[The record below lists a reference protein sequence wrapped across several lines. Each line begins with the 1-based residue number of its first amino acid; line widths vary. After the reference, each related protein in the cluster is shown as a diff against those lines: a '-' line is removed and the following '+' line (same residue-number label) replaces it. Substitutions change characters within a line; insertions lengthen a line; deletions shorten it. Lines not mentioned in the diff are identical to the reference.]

1 MRDGREDGATAR
13 GAEGDATPAAT
24 PRDAGPRTDEALEI
38 ARAAADAMWARDH
51 ASQALGMRLEE
62 VRPGR
67 ARLSM
72 TIRPDMVNGHQI
84 CHGGLIFSLADS
96 AFAFA
101 CNSHDVT
108 TVAAQCQI
116 SFLAPARLGD
126 RLTAEAVERHRRGR
140 SGIYDVTVTNGA
152 GETIA
157 LFRGWSRSIGGSVR
171 EG

>member
-1 MRDGREDGATAR
+1 MHDGMGGKGASP
-13 GAEGDATPAAT
+13 E
-24 PRDAGPRTDEALEI
+24 TDESMRL
-38 ARAAADAMWARDH
+38 AREAAQAMWSRDH
-51 ASQALGMRLEE
+51 ASQALGMELEE
-62 VRPGR
+62 VRPGY
-67 ARLSM
+67 ARLAM
-72 TIRPDMVNGHQI
+72 TIRADMVNGHEI

-126 RLTAEAVERHRRGR
+126 RLIAEAVERHRRAK
-140 SGIYDVTVTNGA
+140 SGITDVTVTNGA
-152 GETIA
+152 GETVA

>member
-1 MRDGREDGATAR
+1 MDGGKNGAGMRSEA
-13 GAEGDATPAAT
+13 
-24 PRDAGPRTDEALEI
+24 DEASML
-38 ARAAADAMWARDH
+38 AREVAEAMWSRDH
-51 ASQALGMRLEE
+51 ASQALGRKIEE
-62 VRPGR
+62 VGPGR

-72 TIRPDMVNGHQI
+72 TVRADMVNGHEI

-126 RLTAEAVERHRRGR
+126 RLTAEAIERHRRAR
-140 SGIYDVTVTNGA
+140 SGIYDVTVTNQD

-157 LFRGWSRSIGGSVR
+157 MLRGWSRSIGGSVR